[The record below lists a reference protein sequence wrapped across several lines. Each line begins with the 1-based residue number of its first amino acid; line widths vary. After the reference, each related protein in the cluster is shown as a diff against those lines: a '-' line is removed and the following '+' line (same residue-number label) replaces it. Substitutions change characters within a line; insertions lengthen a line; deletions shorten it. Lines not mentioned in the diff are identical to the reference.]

1 MTTQTEVRPRE
12 GDLNRSAVVDAAI
25 EMLPDTGLDGLTLTG
40 LAERLGVSQP
50 AMYRHLDGVDDL
62 WRELGLEGRN
72 RLAET
77 LGEAAMG
84 RSGVEAVEATAYA
97 WRAFAT
103 ESPELYAA
111 TDRIPCAGDPDL
123 EYAVQRIVE
132 ILSHSLR
139 GFGLDDAKTIDAAG
153 TLRSAL
159 HGFVHLEIV
168 DEHPA
173 QHDNDAGFAAMVDM
187 LCVGLEHLAEQGEP
201 Q

>member
-111 TDRIPCAGDPDL
+111 TGSRFLVVC
-123 EYAVQRIVE
+123 
-132 ILSHSLR
+132 
-139 GFGLDDAKTIDAAG
+139 
-153 TLRSAL
+153 
-159 HGFVHLEIV
+159 
-168 DEHPA
+168 
-173 QHDNDAGFAAMVDM
+173 
-187 LCVGLEHLAEQGEP
+187 
-201 Q
+201 